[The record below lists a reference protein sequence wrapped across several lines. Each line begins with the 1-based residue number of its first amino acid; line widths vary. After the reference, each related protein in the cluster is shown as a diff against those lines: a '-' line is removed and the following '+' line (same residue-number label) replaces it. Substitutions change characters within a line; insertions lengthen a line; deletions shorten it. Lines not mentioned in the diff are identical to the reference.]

1 MASTDVKPASYKK
14 LFLLVSGWYICNT
27 LYNVYNKKATQ
38 CIHAHWFVA
47 ASQLFVGIC
56 ISLFMWMTSLR
67 KKPNLNSRDVTSC
80 IPIGLFAC
88 IAHGGS
94 VLSMGIGAVSFAQI
108 VKACEPIFAALVGIL
123 LPPLDVKPILAYVML
138 IPIVGGVSIAC
149 VKQGKGIDINIE
161 AFMYASIAN
170 AAAALKGKVGGTV
183 AKSLKQDC
191 TKNMDSANVYAII
204 NAISFICTIPM
215 VITLEASTLKKEWN
229 HAVSTNGALYVVTN
243 IAFSGFFFYVYNEFA
258 FAFTASVG
266 AVTSSVLNTAK
277 RVIII
282 VVSAILFNE
291 NMDRNS
297 ITGSTIAILGTFAYS
312 LVSKKKHIEI
322 TNDKEKAS

>member
-1 MASTDVKPASYKK
+1 
-14 LFLLVSGWYICNT
+14 
-27 LYNVYNKKATQ
+27 
-38 CIHAHWFVA
+38 
-47 ASQLFVGIC
+47 
-56 ISLFMWMTSLR
+56 MWMTSLR

-149 VKQGKGIDINIE
+149 VKQGKGIDINVE
-161 AFMYASIAN
+161 AFIYASIAN

-183 AKSLKQDC
+183 AKSLKKDHS
-191 TKNMDSANVYAII
+191 KNMDSANVYAII
-204 NAISFICTIPM
+204 NIISFFFTVPM
-215 VITLEASTLKKEWN
+215 VATMEASTLKEVWSDSASN
-229 HAVSTNGALYVVTN
+229 YGAYYILTN
-243 IAFSGFFFYVYNEFA
+243 IGFSGLFFYIYNELA

-266 AVTSSVLNTAK
+266 SVTSSVLNTAK

-282 VVSAILFNE
+282 VVSTILFNE
-291 NMDRNS
+291 DMDRNS
-297 ITGSTIAILGTFAYS
+297 IIGSTIAILGTFAYS
-312 LVSKKKHIEI
+312 LASKKKLI
-322 TNDKEKAS
+322 TKKSEKKTQ